1 MKFDKE
7 LLKGNSTLIVLKCL
21 ERNVKYGYQIIKDL
35 EILSNNIFQFKEGT
49 LYPILHSLENGGY
62 IKSFWEDTDSKRKRK
77 YYHITP
83 KGLELLSEK
92 EEQWRIFTM
101 GMNNILNE
109 RIILMIVYN
118 KLLVVL
124 S

>member
-21 ERNVKYGYQIIKDL
+21 EKNVK
-35 EILSNNIFQFKEGT
+35 
-49 LYPILHSLENGGY
+49 
-62 IKSFWEDTDSKRKRK
+62 
-77 YYHITP
+77 
-83 KGLELLSEK
+83 LLSEK

-109 RIILMIVYN
+109 RIILIIVYN
-118 KLLVVL
+118 KLLFL
-124 S
+124 L